1 MINKE
6 NINRILLIKLRAIG
20 DVVMSTVVIENLAKA
35 FPHAL
40 VDFITEPFCR
50 DVVRAHPRLN
60 QIIMIDKKKMQTLSL
75 PEKIRY
81 QKQFFSQ
88 LRDKKYDL
96 VIDFFGNP
104 RSAILTLLSNAR
116 WRVGYDYRIRKWAYN
131 VVVPSRAK
139 ELHEVD
145 WHLDALQTLRV
156 PIVYRQTDF
165 ILDQQ
170 SQTFA
175 WQFWS
180 EQKLEQSPLVI
191 GLNFSG
197 GWPAKRWPL
206 ERFASLADRLVKA
219 WNADILWIWGP
230 GEKQEAETCMKLM
243 RSSSRLLP
251 ETNLKQLGAML
262 QRMDMVISTDSGPMH
277 ISAAVNTP
285 TVGLFGP
292 TQPEHQ
298 GPFGDKHVVVKHDSL
313 ACLGCNRLD
322 CPHTSCMNW
331 LSVDNVFRAAVECA
345 QKNRL
350 AI

>member
-35 FPHAL
+35 FPAAHI
-40 VDFITEPFCR
+40 DFITESFCQG
-50 DVVRAHPRLN
+50 VVKDHPRVN
-60 QIIMIDKKKMQTLSL
+60 QIITVDKKQMQNFSL
-75 PEKIRY
+75 PGKIKF

-88 LRDKKYDL
+88 LRDTKYDL

-131 VVVPSRAK
+131 VVVRSRAK

-145 WHLDALQTLRV
+145 WHLDALQALNI
-156 PIVYRQTDF
+156 PIIYRQTDF
-165 ILDQQ
+165 ILDQS
-170 SQTFA
+170 SQAFA
-175 WQFWS
+175 RQFWS
-180 EQKLEQSPLVI
+180 DQKLDQSPLVI

-206 ERFASLADRLVKA
+206 ERFASLADHLVKA
-219 WNADILWIWGP
+219 WGADILWVWGP
-230 GEKQEAETCMKLM
+230 GEKQEAETCSRLM
-243 RSSSRLLP
+243 RSPSRLLP

-298 GPFGDKHVVVKHDSL
+298 GPFGDKHVVVKYDSL

-331 LSVDNVFRAAVECA
+331 LSVDRVFRAAVECA
-345 QKNRL
+345 RKNNL